1 MTKTVCYKSWWLLAA
16 TSAKQPWFVGY
27 CQRQKPEP
35 EKREGR
41 RGGWGLGKM
50 VEASFEGDMKDPTNR
65 ATTTAIT
72 LREMAQV
79 ITSTPY
85 GVLRVDY

>member
-27 CQRQKPEP
+27 CQRQKKPEP
-35 EKREGR
+35 DKREGR

-50 VEASFEGDMKDPTNR
+50 VQASLKG
-65 ATTTAIT
+65 
-72 LREMAQV
+72 
-79 ITSTPY
+79 
-85 GVLRVDY
+85 